1 MLLKLD
7 ENFGKRGENVFRS
20 YGHDVA
26 TVFDQNLSGTED
38 QNLVA
43 VCHAEKRALVTLDL
57 DFSNPFEFPP
67 LNYSGIAVIRLKA
80 RFTLQELEHTCAQ
93 LAHKLAE
100 MPIDGKLW
108 IVQRDRI
115 RQYEP

>member
-7 ENFGKRGENVFRS
+7 ENLGKRCESVFKS
-20 YGHDVA
+20 FGHDVA
-26 TVFDQNLSGTED
+26 TVLGQNLSGTD
-38 QNLVA
+38 DRKLVSI
-43 VCHAEKRALVTLDL
+43 CHAENRALVTLDL

-67 LNYSGIAVIRLKA
+67 GNYSGIAVIRLKA
-80 RFTLQELEHTCAQ
+80 GFTLDELRQTCEH
-93 LAHKLAE
+93 LAHKLTE
-100 MPIDGKLW
+100 TPMVGKLW

>member
-7 ENFGKRGENVFRS
+7 ENLGKRCEDVFQS
-20 YGHDVA
+20 YGHGVA
-26 TVFDQNLSGTED
+26 TVLDQNLSGTDD

-43 VCHAEKRALVTLDL
+43 LCHTEKRALVTLDL
-57 DFSNPFEFPP
+57 DFSNPFQFPP

-80 RFTLQELEHTCAQ
+80 RFTLQELEHACAQ
-93 LAHKLAE
+93 LANKMAE
-100 MPIDGKLW
+100 IPIDGKLW